1 MAQPEDLPFTPLILV
16 SASQPCAYERKFS
29 PLARHA
35 VALPLRSK
43 ARGAVVGKQQRGRQ
57 QLRAAASIPPPPRL
71 PGEGC
76 SGHGIGR
83 GFFSTGT
90 REQYGTRCTA
100 CTAIGTCGAA
110 DGKPDE
116 GLPCCSCCDGG
127 GSGSGSD
134 GGAGSRTD
142 DEEGASQQ
150 LGGNCWSYIYVPGAG
165 DDEESW
171 AAGLTPRLFW
181 ANYRVSEGRKGVPAG
196 KCLFGSHVS
205 ARFAG

>member
-35 VALPLRSK
+35 VTLPLRSK

-57 QLRAAASIPPPPRL
+57 RLHAAASVPPPPRL

-76 SGHGIGR
+76 GGHGIGR
-83 GFFSTGT
+83 GFFSAGT

-100 CTAIGTCGAA
+100 CTAIGRCGVA
-110 DGKPDE
+110 DGKPGE

-134 GGAGSRTD
+134 GGPGSCTD
-142 DEEGASQQ
+142 DDEGESQQ
-150 LGGNCWSYIYVPGAG
+150 RSGNCWSYIYVPGAG

-181 ANYRVSEGRKGVPAG
+181 ANYQVGA
-196 KCLFGSHVS
+196 
-205 ARFAG
+205 